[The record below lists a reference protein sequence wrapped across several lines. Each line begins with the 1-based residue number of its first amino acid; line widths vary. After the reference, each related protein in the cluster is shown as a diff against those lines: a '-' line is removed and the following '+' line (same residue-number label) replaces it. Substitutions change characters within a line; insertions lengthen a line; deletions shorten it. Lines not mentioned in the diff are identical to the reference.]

1 MQVQRRAFIIG
12 MLGPATQMIGLAW
25 EGLHVAIVHWS
36 VPLSARH
43 LVYEPGVLLIIVGF
57 LISLVCVPVAMEVAK
72 AREAEVEIP
81 LYEPQPQPG
90 TKPARAHGYSSSG
103 RRHAG

>member
-1 MQVQRRAFIIG
+1 MI
-12 MLGPATQMIGLAW
+12 GPATQMIGLAW

-43 LVYEPGVLLIIVGF
+43 LVYEPAVLLIIVGF
-57 LISLVCVPVAMEVAK
+57 LISLVCVPVAIEVAQ
-72 AREAEVEIP
+72 ARAEDVEIP
-81 LYEPQPQPG
+81 LYEPQPQPD
-90 TKPARAHGYSSSG
+90 TKPARAHGYSNSR